1 MNDLIMLILSF
12 AGVAIISVLLT
23 VLILKKRYERRLENF
38 QDSVLKKQRD
48 EVQNIYQTMRAW
60 RHDYHNHIQSIKAML
75 SMGRQAELSEYLDT
89 LETDLDSIDIA
100 IRTGNVGLDAI
111 LSSKVSIARKN
122 NIEVD
127 CTAKVPQDIK
137 ISDVH
142 LCAIVG
148 NLLDNAIEACEKI
161 KICGKN
167 AMDAGESLENG
178 TNDSGSGKQDF
189 PQTGGEKRRFI
200 RIYIGL
206 FKQQLYISVSNSTC
220 ENRRRKISELVT
232 SKLGEHGFGLRRI
245 DKIAERYS
253 GYVNRKNEPGIFATE
268 VLLPL

>member
-1 MNDLIMLILSF
+1 MLILCCV
-12 AGVAIISVLLT
+12 GVAILSALLT
-23 VLILKKRYERRLENF
+23 VLILKRRYERRLSDF

-75 SMGRQAELSEYLDT
+75 AMQKFAELDKYLDT
-89 LETDLDSIDIA
+89 LESDLDSIDIA

-122 NIEVD
+122 NIQVD
-127 CTAKVPQDIK
+127 CTAKVPLTLK
-137 ISDVH
+137 ITDVH

-148 NLLDNAIEACEKI
+148 NLLDNAIEACEK
-161 KICGKN
+161 
-167 AMDAGESLENG
+167 LEGN
-178 TNDSGSGKQDF
+178 
-189 PQTGGEKRRFI
+189 RFI

-220 ENRRRKISELVT
+220 EKRRRRLSELVT

-245 DKIAERYS
+245 DRIAAQYD
-253 GYVNRKNEPGIFATE
+253 GYVNCKNEPGIFATE
-268 VLLPL
+268 VMLPL

>member
-1 MNDLIMLILSF
+1 MFLQILICVGCIIL
-12 AGVAIISVLLT
+12 AVTITILL
-23 VLILKKRYERRLENF
+23 LKHKYDKRLSDF

-75 SMGRQAELSEYLDT
+75 AMKKFEELDAYLCT
-89 LETDLDSIDIA
+89 LEQDLDSIDIA

-122 NIEVD
+122 NIEVN
-127 CTAKVPQDIK
+127 CTAKVPDQLK

-161 KICGKN
+161 KSEEGN
-167 AMDAGESLENG
+167 
-178 TNDSGSGKQDF
+178 QF
-189 PQTGGEKRRFI
+189 PQKFI
-200 RIYIGL
+200 RIYIGM
-206 FKQQLYISVSNSTC
+206 FKQQLYISVSNST
-220 ENRRRKISELVT
+220 NAKHRRRLNELVT

-245 DKIAERYS
+245 DKIAEQYD
-253 GYVNRKNEPGIFATE
+253 GFVNRKNEPGIFATE
-268 VLLPL
+268 VMLPV

>member
-1 MNDLIMLILSF
+1 MLLLVAF
-12 AGVAIISVLLT
+12 AAALISVILT
-23 VLILKKRYERRLENF
+23 ILILKSKYDKRLSDF

-60 RHDYHNHIQSIKAML
+60 RHDYHNHMQAIKALL
-75 SMGRQAELSEYLDT
+75 SMGKKDELSDYLDN
-89 LETDLDSIDIA
+89 LEKDLDSIDIA

-122 NIEVD
+122 NIEVN
-127 CTAKVPQDIK
+127 CTAKVPQDLK

-142 LCAIVG
+142 FCAIVG
-148 NLLDNAIEACEKI
+148 NLMDNAIEACEKI
-161 KICGKN
+161 PAAC
-167 AMDAGESLENG
+167 
-178 TNDSGSGKQDF
+178 
-189 PQTGGEKRRFI
+189 PRFI

-206 FKQQLYISVSNSTC
+206 FKSQLYISVSNSTK
-220 ENRRRKISELVT
+220 EKKRRRLGELVT

-245 DKIAERYS
+245 DKLAEKYD

-268 VLLPL
+268 VMLPL

>member
-1 MNDLIMLILSF
+1 MFLL
-12 AGVAIISVLLT
+12 VALATACFSILLT
-23 VLILKKRYERRLENF
+23 ILILKNKYDKRLSDF

-60 RHDYHNHIQSIKAML
+60 RHDYHNHMQSIKAL
-75 SMGRQAELSEYLDT
+75 LEMGKKKELSDYLDN
-89 LETDLDSIDIA
+89 LEKDLDSIDIA

-122 NIEVD
+122 NIDVN
-127 CTAKVPQDIK
+127 CTAKVPSELK
-137 ISDVH
+137 ITDVH

-148 NLLDNAIEACEKI
+148 NLMDNAIEACEKI
-161 KICGKN
+161 PEG
-167 AMDAGESLENG
+167 AA
-178 TNDSGSGKQDF
+178 
-189 PQTGGEKRRFI
+189 PRFI

-206 FKQQLYISVSNSTC
+206 FKSQLYISVSNSTC
-220 ENRRRKISELVT
+220 EKHRRRLNELVT

-245 DKIAERYS
+245 DKLAEKYD

-268 VLLPL
+268 VMLPL

>member
-1 MNDLIMLILSF
+1 MNDLIMLILCC
-12 AGVAIISVLLT
+12 AGVAILSALLT
-23 VLILKKRYERRLENF
+23 VLILKRRYERRLSDF

-75 SMGRQAELSEYLDT
+75 AMQKFAELDKYLDT
-89 LETDLDSIDIA
+89 LESDLDSIDIA

-122 NIEVD
+122 NIQVD
-127 CTAKVPQDIK
+127 CTAKVPLALK
-137 ISDVH
+137 ITDVH

-148 NLLDNAIEACEKI
+148 NLLDNAIEACEK
-161 KICGKN
+161 
-167 AMDAGESLENG
+167 LEVN
-178 TNDSGSGKQDF
+178 
-189 PQTGGEKRRFI
+189 RFI
-200 RIYIGL
+200 PIYIGL

-220 ENRRRKISELVT
+220 EKRLRRLSELVT

-245 DKIAERYS
+245 DRIAAQYD

-268 VLLPL
+268 VLLPM

>member
-1 MNDLIMLILSF
+1 MLICVALAAAILS
-12 AGVAIISVLLT
+12 VILT
-23 VLILKKRYERRLENF
+23 ILILKNRYEKRLSDF

-60 RHDYHNHIQSIKAML
+60 RHDYHNHMQAIKALLGMKK
-75 SMGRQAELSEYLDT
+75 MAELSDYLDN
-89 LETDLDSIDIA
+89 LEKDLDSIDIA

-122 NIEVD
+122 NIEVN
-127 CTAKVPQDIK
+127 CTAKVPEDLT

-148 NLLDNAIEACEKI
+148 NLMDNAIEACEKI
-161 KICGKN
+161 P
-167 AMDAGESLENG
+167 AGTS
-178 TNDSGSGKQDF
+178 
-189 PQTGGEKRRFI
+189 PRFI

-206 FKQQLYISVSNSTC
+206 FKSQLYISISNSTC
-220 ENRRRKISELVT
+220 EKHRRRLTELVT

-245 DKIAERYS
+245 DKLAEKYD

-268 VLLPL
+268 VMLPL

>member
-1 MNDLIMLILSF
+1 MFLQILICVGCIIL
-12 AGVAIISVLLT
+12 AVTITILL
-23 VLILKKRYERRLENF
+23 LKSKYDRRLSDF

-75 SMGRQAELSEYLDT
+75 AMKKFQELDDYLAT
-89 LETDLDSIDIA
+89 LEQDLDSIDIA

-122 NIEVD
+122 NIEVN
-127 CTAKVPQDIK
+127 CTAKVPGQLK
-137 ISDVH
+137 ITDVH

-161 KICGKN
+161 KS
-167 AMDAGESLENG
+167 GEGATL
-178 TNDSGSGKQDF
+178 
-189 PQTGGEKRRFI
+189 PQKFI

-206 FKQQLYISVSNSTC
+206 FKSQLYISVSNST
-220 ENRRRKISELVT
+220 NAKHRRRLNELVT

-245 DKIAERYS
+245 DKIAEKYD
-253 GYVNRKNEPGIFATE
+253 GFVNRKNEPGIFATE
-268 VLLPL
+268 VMLPL

>member
-1 MNDLIMLILSF
+1 MLLLVAF
-12 AGVAIISVLLT
+12 AAALISVLLT
-23 VLILKKRYERRLENF
+23 ILILKNKYDKRLSDF

-60 RHDYHNHIQSIKAML
+60 RHDYHNHMQAIKALL
-75 SMGRQAELSEYLDT
+75 SMGKKDELSEYLDN
-89 LETDLDSIDIA
+89 LEKDLDSIDIA

-122 NIEVD
+122 NIEVN
-127 CTAKVPQDIK
+127 CTAKVPQDLK
-137 ISDVH
+137 VSDVH

-161 KICGKN
+161 TEG
-167 AMDAGESLENG
+167 AA
-178 TNDSGSGKQDF
+178 
-189 PQTGGEKRRFI
+189 PRFI

-206 FKQQLYISVSNSTC
+206 FKSQLYISVSNATC
-220 ENRRRKISELVT
+220 EKHRRRLSELVT

-245 DKIAERYS
+245 DKLAEKYD

-268 VLLPL
+268 VMLPL

>member
-1 MNDLIMLILSF
+1 MLII
-12 AGVAIISVLLT
+12 VALVAALISILLT
-23 VLILKKRYERRLENF
+23 ILILKNKYDKRLSDF

-60 RHDYHNHIQSIKAML
+60 RHDYHNHMQAIKALL
-75 SMGRQAELSEYLDT
+75 SMGKKEELSEYLDN
-89 LETDLDSIDIA
+89 LEKDLDGIDIA

-122 NIEVD
+122 NIEVN
-127 CTAKVPQDIK
+127 CTAKVPQDLK
-137 ISDVH
+137 VSDVH

-161 KICGKN
+161 T
-167 AMDAGESLENG
+167 EG
-178 TNDSGSGKQDF
+178 TT
-189 PQTGGEKRRFI
+189 PRFI

-206 FKQQLYISVSNSTC
+206 FKSQLYISVSNATC
-220 ENRRRKISELVT
+220 EKHRRRLSELVT

-245 DKIAERYS
+245 DKLAEKYD

-268 VLLPL
+268 VMLPL

>member
-1 MNDLIMLILSF
+1 MLICVALAATFLS
-12 AGVAIISVLLT
+12 VILT
-23 VLILKKRYERRLENF
+23 IFILKNRCEKRLSDF

-60 RHDYHNHIQSIKAML
+60 RHDYHNHMQAIKALLGMKK
-75 SMGRQAELSEYLDT
+75 MAELSDYLDN
-89 LETDLDSIDIA
+89 LEKDLDSIDIA

-122 NIEVD
+122 NIEVN
-127 CTAKVPQDIK
+127 CTAKVPEDLK

-148 NLLDNAIEACEKI
+148 NLMDNAIEACEKI
-161 KICGKN
+161 P
-167 AMDAGESLENG
+167 AGTS
-178 TNDSGSGKQDF
+178 
-189 PQTGGEKRRFI
+189 PRFI

-206 FKQQLYISVSNSTC
+206 FKSQLYISISNSTC
-220 ENRRRKISELVT
+220 EMHRRRITELVT

-245 DKIAERYS
+245 DKLAEKYD

-268 VLLPL
+268 VMLPL

>member
-1 MNDLIMLILSF
+1 MNNLIMLILSF
-12 AGVAIISVLLT
+12 AGIAIISVLLT
-23 VLILKKRYERRLENF
+23 VLILKKRYERRLEAF

-60 RHDYHNHIQSIKAML
+60 RHDYHNHIQSIKAMIA
-75 SMGRQAELSEYLDT
+75 MQKFEELDKYLDT
-89 LETDLDSIDIA
+89 LEADLDNIDIA

-122 NIEVD
+122 NIEVN
-127 CTAKVPQDIK
+127 CTAKVPQNLK

-161 KICGKN
+161 KVCGSGAQN
-167 AMDAGESLENG
+167 AGALIPGGES
-178 TNDSGSGKQDF
+178 
-189 PQTGGEKRRFI
+189 RRFI
-200 RIYIGL
+200 RVYIGL

-220 ENRRRKISELVT
+220 EKKRRRLSDLVT
-232 SKLGEHGFGLRRI
+232 SKLGEHGFGLHRI
-245 DKIAERYS
+245 DKIADRYD

>member
-1 MNDLIMLILSF
+1 MNWLIKLLLICILCIILSVTF
-12 AGVAIISVLLT
+12 TILLF
-23 VLILKKRYERRLENF
+23 KRKYDKRLSDF

-75 SMGRQAELSEYLDT
+75 AMKKFRELDDYLGT
-89 LETDLDSIDIA
+89 LEQDLDSIDIA
-100 IRTGNVGLDAI
+100 IRTGNVSLDAI

-122 NIEVD
+122 NIEVN
-127 CTAKVPQDIK
+127 CSAKVPGELK

-161 KICGKN
+161 KSSGEN
-167 AMDAGESLENG
+167 A
-178 TNDSGSGKQDF
+178 F
-189 PQTGGEKRRFI
+189 PQKFI

-206 FKQQLYISVSNSTC
+206 FKEQLYISVSNST
-220 ENRRRKISELVT
+220 NAKHRRRLNELVT

-245 DKIAERYS
+245 DKLAEKYD
-253 GYVNRKNEPGIFATE
+253 GYVNRKNEPGVFATE
-268 VLLPL
+268 VMLPL

>member
-1 MNDLIMLILSF
+1 MLIIVAL
-12 AGVAIISVLLT
+12 AGALISILLT
-23 VLILKKRYERRLENF
+23 ILILKNKYDKRLSDF

-60 RHDYHNHIQSIKAML
+60 RHDYHNHMQAIKALL
-75 SMGRQAELSEYLDT
+75 SMGKKDELSDYLDN
-89 LETDLDSIDIA
+89 LEKDLDSIDIA

-122 NIEVD
+122 NIEVN
-127 CTAKVPQDIK
+127 CTAKVPQDLK

-142 LCAIVG
+142 FCAIVG
-148 NLLDNAIEACEKI
+148 NLMDNAIEACEKI
-161 KICGKN
+161 PAAC
-167 AMDAGESLENG
+167 
-178 TNDSGSGKQDF
+178 
-189 PQTGGEKRRFI
+189 PRFI

-206 FKQQLYISVSNSTC
+206 FKSQLYISVSNSTK
-220 ENRRRKISELVT
+220 EKKRRRLGELVT

-245 DKIAERYS
+245 DKLAEKYD

-268 VLLPL
+268 VMLPL